1 MIFISATRLTEYT
14 VTYGDNIL
22 LKCAVVKTPALTNV
36 EWYKSVGDVT
46 SFVNISADLSK
57 YKYGTP
63 SQPNLKIHLTDF
75 NDTGVYICDTNN
87 TDGVHQLESM
97 SLKVI
102 GGMLSPNIY

>member
-1 MIFISATRLTEYT
+1 MLIFISATPLTAYT

-22 LKCAVVKTPALTNV
+22 LKCAVIKTPTITSV
-36 EWYKSVGDVT
+36 EWYKSVGDIT

-75 NDTGVYICDTNN
+75 NDTGVYTCDTNN
-87 TDGVHQLESM
+87 TDGHHQVDSM

-102 GGMLSPNIY
+102 GGIV